1 MLLPKFWYLFNLDA
15 KCNFGNTTLNLAK
28 MKLSELKEGEV
39 GIIIKVKG
47 HGNFRKRI
55 IEMGFVR
62 GKEIKVVRYAP
73 LKDPIEYQIMGYEVS
88 LRKSEAELIE
98 VERKNGYIKP
108 EPEQTEVS
116 LLEAQEGF
124 RERIKEKTHTIN
136 VALVGNPNC
145 GKTTLFNIITGSAEH
160 VGNYGGVTVDAKKG
174 KTKRFGYTFEITDLP
189 GTYSLTTYSPEEVYV
204 RHYLLYEFPDVII
217 NVVDASNLERNLYLT
232 TQLIDMNIPIV
243 IALNMYDELQRSGD
257 KLDYEALGELMG
269 CPIVPTIASTNF
281 GIDQLL
287 QKVIDVYEDLDSVIR
302 PVKINYGFEIENAI
316 EELIKVIDVPENKYF
331 TNIITPR
338 FIAVKLLEKD
348 KDMYDSVKM
357 FSNGGEIIDLAHK
370 YIAKIEKQMKEDTEI
385 LIADARYGFIS
396 GALAETYQKGNV
408 DRYQTTKF
416 IDSIVTNKYLGFLI
430 FFAFLWL
437 MFESTFKLAQYPVG
451 WLDFLV
457 SWTGDLVSKLVP
469 PGMLQDLLVNG
480 IIGGVGSVLVF
491 LPNILILFFFIA
503 IMEDTGYMA
512 RVAFIMDKLMHKIGL
527 HGKSFIPLLMGFG
540 CNVPAIM
547 ATRTIE
553 NRTDRL
559 LTMLINPFMSCSARL
574 PVYILI
580 LGTFFPKYAGIGLLA
595 IYSVGILV
603 AIISAIIFKKTLFK
617 KHQSPFVM
625 ELPPYRL
632 PTLRVLGKDIWNK
645 AKQYLQKM
653 GGVILVASILIW
665 ALENFPRPKVL
676 VDAYL
681 TQKQKI
687 EQRYDSLMKAQPKQ
701 IAALQVQ
708 KDSVL
713 DALKLEFETNLQ
725 EQSYVARLGRFFE
738 PVMRPLG
745 FDWKMTVGAIAGI
758 SAKEI
763 VVSTLGVLYNA
774 ENNKS
779 LSEKLRQ
786 ARYTQGK
793 RKGHLIFTPAVALAF
808 IVFILLYSPC
818 VATMAAIA
826 GESGSWK
833 WAIFQLVYSL
843 TVAWILSFLVL
854 HIAELII

>member
-1 MLLPKFWYLFNLDA
+1 
-15 KCNFGNTTLNLAK
+15 

-62 GKEIKVVRYAP
+62 GKEIKVIRYAP

-88 LRKSEAELIE
+88 LRKSEADLIE

-108 EPEQTEVS
+108 DPDQNEVS
-116 LLEAQEGF
+116 LLDSQEGF

-232 TQLIDMNIPIV
+232 TQLIDMNIPVV

-269 CPIVPTIASTNF
+269 CPIVPTIAATNF
-281 GIDQLL
+281 GIDKLL
-287 QKVIDVYEDLDSVIR
+287 KTVIEVYENINSVIR
-302 PVKINYGFEIENAI
+302 PVKINYGAEIEDAI
-316 EELIKVIDVPENKYF
+316 EELIKIIDLSENKQF
-331 TNIITPR
+331 TNIISPR

-348 KDMYDSVKM
+348 RDMYDSVKM
-357 FSNGGEIIDLAHK
+357 FSNGGEIIQLANK
-370 YIAKIEKQMKEDTEI
+370 LISKIEKETHEDTDI

-396 GALAETYQKGNV
+396 GALAETYQQSNV
-408 DRYQTTKF
+408 DKYQTTKF

-430 FFAFLWL
+430 FFVFLWL
-437 MFESTFKLAQYPVG
+437 MFESTFKLGQYPVE
-451 WLDFLV
+451 WLDALV
-457 SWTGDLVSKLVP
+457 TWTGDIVSKLIP

-574 PVYILI
+574 TVYILI
-580 LGTFFPKYAGIGLLA
+580 LGTFFPNYAGIALLG
-595 IYSVGILV
+595 IYSLGILV
-603 AIISAIIFKKTLFK
+603 AIISAILFKKTLFK
-617 KHQSPFVM
+617 KHESPFVM

-632 PTLRVLGKDIWNK
+632 PTLRVLGKDIWNQ

-653 GGVILVASILIW
+653 GGVILIATILIW
-665 ALENFPRPKVL
+665 ALENFPRPKEFEV
-676 VDAYL
+676 AYQE
-681 TQKQKI
+681 QKQQI
-687 EQRYDSLMKAQPKQ
+687 EQRYDSLMKAQPDRSVVFQ
-701 IAALQVQ
+701 QER
-708 KDSVL
+708 DSIL
-713 DALKLEFETNLQ
+713 DMLKFRYAEKLQ
-725 EQSYVARLGRFFE
+725 EQSYIARLGRFFE
-738 PVMRPLG
+738 PVMKPLG
-745 FDWKMTVGAIAGI
+745 FDWKMTVAAIAGI

-763 VVSTLGVLYNA
+763 VVSTMGVLFNTDKD
-774 ENNKS
+774 KS
-779 LSEKLRQ
+779 LSENLRE
-786 ARYTQGK
+786 AKYTQGK
-793 RKGHLIFTPAVALAF
+793 RKGQLIFTVPVAIAF

-833 WAIFQLVYSL
+833 WSIFQLVYSL
-843 TVAWILSFLVL
+843 IIAWLLSFLAL
-854 HIAELII
+854 RIAQLFI